1 MRLLFVLFLAFELGS
16 LSTQTSIGITSGGI
30 TGGGI
35 TSSGI
40 TSGGITGSG
49 ITSGGITSGGITGG
63 GITGGGITSSVI
75 TGGGLTSSAIETTS
89 QTTSAQ
95 NASGTASAAN
105 RDKVCNQLM
114 QNVRSLRMLLT
125 QFLTRYPNT
134 DKFDSLVES
143 AQDILSNT
151 ENICRINKLTPY
163 NL

>member
-30 TGGGI
+30 TSSVITGGGI
-35 TSSGI
+35 TSGGI
-40 TSGGITGSG
+40 TSGGITG
-49 ITSGGITSGGITGG
+49 GGITGG

-75 TGGGLTSSAIETTS
+75 TGGGLTGNAIETTS
-89 QTTSAQ
+89 QTTIAQ

-134 DKFDSLVES
+134 

-151 ENICRINKLTPY
+151 ENICRIMQEEF
-163 NL
+163 

>member
-30 TGGGI
+30 T
-35 TSSGI
+35 SSV
-40 TSGGITGSG
+40 ITG
-49 ITSGGITSGGITGG
+49 GGITSGGITGG
-63 GITGGGITSSVI
+63 GITSGGL
-75 TGGGLTSSAIETTS
+75 TGGGLTGSGITGSAIETTS

-151 ENICRINKLTPY
+151 ENICRIMQEEF
-163 NL
+163 

>member
-1 MRLLFVLFLAFELGS
+1 MRLLFMLFLAFELGS

-35 TSSGI
+35 TSGGI
-40 TSGGITGSG
+40 TSGGITG
-49 ITSGGITSGGITGG
+49 GGITGG

-75 TGGGLTSSAIETTS
+75 TGSGLTSSAIETTS

-151 ENICRINKLTPY
+151 ENICRIMQEEF
-163 NL
+163 

>member
-40 TSGGITGSG
+40 TSSVIAG
-49 ITSGGITSGGITGG
+49 GGITSGGIAGSG
-63 GITGGGITSSVI
+63 L
-75 TGGGLTSSAIETTS
+75 TGGGLTGSGITGNAIETTS

-151 ENICRINKLTPY
+151 ENICRIMQEEF
-163 NL
+163 

>member
-35 TSSGI
+35 TS
-40 TSGGITGSG
+40 GGIIG
-49 ITSGGITSGGITGG
+49 GGITSGGIAGSG
-63 GITGGGITSSVI
+63 LTGGGITSSVI
-75 TGGGLTSSAIETTS
+75 TGGGLTGNAIETTS

-114 QNVRSLRMLLT
+114 QNVRTLRMLLT

-151 ENICRINKLTPY
+151 ENICRIMQEEF
-163 NL
+163 